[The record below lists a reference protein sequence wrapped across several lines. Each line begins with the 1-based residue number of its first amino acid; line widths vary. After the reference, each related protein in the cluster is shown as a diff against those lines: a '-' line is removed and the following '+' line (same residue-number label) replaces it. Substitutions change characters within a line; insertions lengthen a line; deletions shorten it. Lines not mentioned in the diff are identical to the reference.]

1 MTKKDFIVNCIQHMD
16 IESLDLVFNAN
27 QVLQGTTK
35 EIFLK
40 KLNSVFAIFKKIG
53 DTELSPYIGYCI
65 ASGCTKE
72 QGEGYS
78 FEGNTSKK
86 HFAIKLTESEDDKV
100 YIENCHDFKLDD
112 TSIEVNEII
121 KFYVYEDEKIDFIAD
136 PKYSATHTICS
147 GALIQLQKQY
157 TNTIIDKTIYTAW
170 LNKFKL
176 TYLSLN
182 TYAYTYSFAF
192 ERFNNLY
199 SDLEELANYLEND
212 RSAKNALNEFE
223 EIDIYNEK
231 GLLKWLVKYEKTADN
246 LVLFLEIHGDIN
258 PYKLEESSYFEIEFL
273 KIDVTDFKNIIRFK
287 ILFDE
292 YYWEMLDK
300 YKTCDNNEEASNLRD
315 LEITE
320 NSTSLS
326 YHLNKREFQL

>member
-1 MTKKDFIVNCIQHMD
+1 MTKKEFIINCIQHLD
-16 IESLDLVFNAN
+16 LESLNLLIDEN
-27 QVLQGTTK
+27 QVLQGTSKST
-35 EIFLK
+35 FFN
-40 KLNSVFAIFKKIG
+40 KLNTVFQNFKDNG
-53 DTELSPYIGYCI
+53 DIELTPYKGFCNAY
-65 ASGCTKE
+65 GCTRE
-72 QGEGYS
+72 QGNGYS

-86 HFAIKLTESEDDKV
+86 HFAIKLIASEDNKV

-121 KFYVYEDEKIDFIAD
+121 KFYVYEDEKINFIAD

-182 TYAYTYSFAF
+182 TYAYTYSYAF

-199 SDLEELANYLEND
+199 SDLVELANYLEND
-212 RSAKNALNEFE
+212 RSAKNAIHEFE
-223 EIDIYNEK
+223 EIDINNEK

-300 YKTCDNNEEASNLRD
+300 HKTCDNNEESSNLGD

-326 YHLNKREFQL
+326 YHLNKRGFQL

>member
-1 MTKKDFIVNCIQHMD
+1 MTKKDFVVNCIQHMD

-27 QVLQGTTK
+27 QILQETTK

-40 KLNSVFAIFKKIG
+40 KLNTVFAIFKKSG
-53 DTELSPYIGYCI
+53 DTELIPYIGYCN
-65 ASGCTKE
+65 AYGCTKE

-78 FEGNTSKK
+78 FEGNKSKK
-86 HFAIKLTESEDDKV
+86 HFSILLFESKDGEV
-100 YIENCHDFKLDD
+100 FIENCHDFELSDN
-112 TSIEVNEII
+112 TIEIKEII
-121 KFYVYEDEKIDFIAD
+121 KFYIYEDEKIDFIAD

-147 GALIQLQKQY
+147 GALIQLQKHY

-170 LNKFKL
+170 LDKFKL
-176 TYLSLN
+176 THLSLN
-182 TYAYTYSFAF
+182 TYAYTHSYVF
-192 ERFNNLY
+192 ERFDNLY
-199 SDLEELANYLEND
+199 LGLKELANYLEND
-212 RSAKNALNEFE
+212 NSAKNALHEFE
-223 EIDIYNEK
+223 EIDIHNEED
-231 GLLKWLVKYEKTADN
+231 LLKWLVKYEKTADN

-287 ILFDE
+287 ILVDE
-292 YYWEMLDK
+292 YYWEMLDR
-300 YKTCDNNEEASNLRD
+300 YKTYDNNEESSNQRD

-326 YHLNKREFQL
+326 YHLNKRGFQL